1 MSDSFRKAL
10 LEFGR
15 TFLLT
20 FASSA
25 TTALILVTQTVE
37 FKGQEL
43 LAIAAASA
51 LSAVNATLKAVDKFL
66 HLVGKEEEART
77 GSPSKKTLGLTRF

>member
-1 MSDSFRKAL
+1 MSDSFKKAL

-25 TTALILVTQTVE
+25 TTALILVTQAVE

-51 LSAVNATLKAVDKFL
+51 LSAVNATLKAIDRYL
-66 HLVGKEEEART
+66 HLEGKKEEATT
-77 GSPSKKTLGLTRF
+77 GNPSLKTKGLTRF